1 MEQLTMKLETILE
14 VVRVKQEVMERPVE
28 YRTGMVRVLQYKS
41 KQRRLKQSLLSQ
53 YQQTRQ
59 QRQEKK
65 LTDYQQASFLGQ

>member
-41 KQRRLKQSLLSQ
+41 KQRRLCSD
-53 YQQTRQ
+53 
-59 QRQEKK
+59 EEV
-65 LTDYQQASFLGQ
+65 FI